1 MARLVAE
8 GKVRALGL
16 SEAGPASIR
25 RAHATHPIAAL
36 QSEWS
41 LWTREIEAE
50 VVPLAR
56 SLGIALVPYSPLG
69 RGFLTGRLQ
78 SPDDFA
84 PDDYRRQ
91 LPRFQG
97 EHFGRNLSL
106 VARVRTL
113 AAERGC
119 TPGQLALAW
128 LLAQGDDV
136 IPIPGTKRVGY
147 LEENLAALAVRLT
160 ADDVAALDAAVPPGV
175 AAGARYTEGAMRL
188 VGR

>member
-1 MARLVAE
+1 M
-8 GKVRALGL
+8 
-16 SEAGPASIR
+16 
-25 RAHATHPIAAL
+25 
-36 QSEWS
+36 
-41 LWTREIEAE
+41 
-50 VVPLAR
+50 
-56 SLGIALVPYSPLG
+56 
-69 RGFLTGRLQ
+69 
-78 SPDDFA
+78 
-84 PDDYRRQ
+84 
-91 LPRFQG
+91 
-97 EHFGRNLSL
+97 
-106 VARVRTL
+106 ARVRTL

-160 ADDVAALDAAVPPGV
+160 ADDMAALDAAVPPGV